1 MRGALLSINLFPRS
15 DLIRRLVNNLPANP
29 LYQLGGSLF
38 ERVPMCGKCVELDK
52 RIEHYQKM
60 LLAIA
65 DQITVERLRA
75 LIGDLQAQKAALHP
89 EQP

>member
-1 MRGALLSINLFPRS
+1 
-15 DLIRRLVNNLPANP
+15 LIGGLVNKFTGHPSL
-29 LYQLGGSLF
+29 QIGGPLF
-38 ERVPMCGKCVELDK
+38 EWVPMCGKCVELDK